1 MRDIETYSEW
11 EINEKE
17 LIMIGNTRV
26 YLYTK
31 RHVLRL
37 QSAQHAQHTNTDQ
50 TQENT
55 QDPRFL
61 GL

>member
-1 MRDIETYSEW
+1 METYSEW

-31 RHVLRL
+31 KHVLRL
-37 QSAQHAQHTNTDQ
+37 QLAQHTNTNQ
-50 TQENT
+50 T

-61 GL
+61 GLWHF